1 MNCRPLAFLI
11 SLPFALI
18 ASVLSIIG
26 AIVFI
31 IGVVVTCICPCCI
44 CCALLPTLAVSLLKL
59 PVDVVLWFL
68 DFIPC

>member
-31 IGVVVTCICPCCI
+31 IGYVRTY
-44 CCALLPTLAVSLLKL
+44 AHSLQLYFI
-59 PVDVVLWFL
+59 FL
-68 DFIPC
+68 DHVPVVF